1 MAKLC
6 GRSTYRMER
15 PPVIL
20 SFAAVGGQKEKEG
33 PLGDR
38 FDFLSEDNL
47 FSADSWEKAESKMQ
61 RLALKTAMNKG
72 GVKKGD
78 LNVLFAGDL
87 LNQCTGSS
95 YGLREFMAPF
105 LGLYGACSTMC
116 ESLLMASVFVDSGL
130 AHLAGAV
137 TSSHFCS
144 AERQYRYPLE
154 YGSIRPPT
162 SQWTATAAGAVL
174 VAEEGPYP
182 RVEIRRACAGIIED
196 PGIKDA
202 NNMGAAMAPA
212 AACVLRR
219 YFQESATAPK
229 DYDRI
234 FTGDLGAV
242 GSELLLELL
251 ARDHIDLSAVHDD
264 CGLLL
269 YDRERQDVHAGGSGC
284 GCSASVLCCHIL
296 PEMLAGRYKDVILA
310 ATGAL
315 LSPTM
320 VQQGDTIPGISHL
333 IHLHFAEKEGD

>member
-1 MAKLC
+1 
-6 GRSTYRMER
+6 
-15 PPVIL
+15 
-20 SFAAVGGQKEKEG
+20 
-33 PLGDR
+33 
-38 FDFLSEDNL
+38 
-47 FSADSWEKAESKMQ
+47 
-61 RLALKTAMNKG
+61 
-72 GVKKGD
+72 
-78 LNVLFAGDL
+78 
-87 LNQCTGSS
+87 
-95 YGLREFMAPF
+95 
-105 LGLYGACSTMC
+105 
-116 ESLLMASVFVDSGL
+116 
-130 AHLAGAV
+130 
-137 TSSHFCS
+137 
-144 AERQYRYPLE
+144 
-154 YGSIRPPT
+154 
-162 SQWTATAAGAVL
+162 
-174 VAEEGPYP
+174 
-182 RVEIRRACAGIIED
+182 
-196 PGIKDA
+196 
-202 NNMGAAMAPA
+202 MGAAMAPA

-242 GSELLLELL
+242 GSELLIELL

-264 CGLLL
+264 CGLIL